1 MKYTEGT
8 RLLDAKEQAATIAIH
23 HRAGNNVAWVAFVA
37 VLVLSAYATGLRRG
51 EEAATVE
58 VMAEES
64 VRQASDVSGVRREVK
79 VRPLVRAELSEQE
92 ARWAE
97 ECKAECAGAGFCCN
111 DFQVG
116 SNQYLSCAQG
126 CMIRARGSS
135 ADECQVACLHHGCH
149 LNVKGHDYRSC
160 DQCHDKKPSCPYGVM
175 SQKPCHYGC
184 VARDWCWSV
193 RQGTVTPGR
202 LLGPEQTLE
211 EAKATCLQKNCPAV
225 ICEGA
230 SCSARAGILQ
240 PGEAQAYVPALCAS
254 QTVWNTTEVNGP
266 DLVEALIDR

>member
-1 MKYTEGT
+1 
-8 RLLDAKEQAATIAIH
+8 LLDANEKAATIAVNY
-23 HRAGNNVAWVAFVA
+23 RAGNNGLAWVAFVA

-79 VRPLVRAELSEQE
+79 VRPFVRSELSEQE
-92 ARWAE
+92 KLWAK
-97 ECKAECAGAGFCCN
+97 ECHEKCSAAGFCCN

-126 CMIRARGSS
+126 CMIRARGSP
-135 ADECQVACLHHGCH
+135 AQECQVACLHHGCH
-149 LNVKGHDYRSC
+149 LTMNGHDYRSC
-160 DQCHDKKPSCPYGVM
+160 DVCADKKPSCPYGVM

-184 VARDWCWSV
+184 VVRDWCWSS
-193 RQGTVTPGR
+193 RYGIAGR
-202 LLGPEQTLE
+202 SLGPPQTLE
-211 EAKATCLQKNCPAV
+211 EAKVTCLQSKQCAAV
-225 ICEGA
+225 TCEGD
-230 SCSARAGILQ
+230 CTARAVPLQ
-240 PGEAQAYVPALCAS
+240 AGDLETYVPSLCAS
-254 QTVWNTTEVNGP
+254 QTVWNMTEVDGP